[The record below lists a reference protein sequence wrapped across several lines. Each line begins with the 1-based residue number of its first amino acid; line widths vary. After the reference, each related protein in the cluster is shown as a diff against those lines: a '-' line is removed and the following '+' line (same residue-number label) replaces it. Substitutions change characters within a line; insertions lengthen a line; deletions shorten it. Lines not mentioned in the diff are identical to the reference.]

1 MDIFARR
8 WFSSVYDKI
17 RCRFGLFAAGMPAWM
32 VGRLSVLVLSGMS
45 FCLFVS
51 AGCKAGGARMAEDL
65 PAGLFQ
71 DGDLAF
77 RRGTGL
83 TSRVVL
89 AADKSGAYSHVGILK
104 WMDGKWH
111 VIHAVPGEPDYR
123 GDEDRVKAEAI
134 ESFFA
139 RTRAAS
145 GAVMRVEDAPEPAR
159 RAAGHARRL
168 FRAGVLFDHEY
179 DLTDTVRM
187 YCTELV
193 DYVYKLEGVDLSEER
208 LSKIDIPLFDGYY
221 LLPNDIARSERL
233 RLIYVF

>member
-1 MDIFARR
+1 MFARR

-123 GDEDRVKAEAI
+123 GDEDRVKAGHRVVLCKDSCGQRRRDAGGGC
-134 ESFFA
+134 
-139 RTRAAS
+139 S
-145 GAVMRVEDAPEPAR
+145 GIG
-159 RAAGHARRL
+159 AAGCRTCSETVSGRR
-168 FRAGVLFDHEY
+168 
-179 DLTDTVRM
+179 TVR
-187 YCTELV
+187 
-193 DYVYKLEGVDLSEER
+193 S
-208 LSKIDIPLFDGYY
+208 
-221 LLPNDIARSERL
+221 
-233 RLIYVF
+233 